1 MNDDLGLQTVTAI
14 VRGAQR
20 PSRRY
25 AKTAAW
31 IEEKYGVPVITIL
44 DAPTRDLR
52 RVVVWVRTAADATRF
67 RERGLMQQHIQDE
80 VAGHILAH
88 ESRRIF
94 ARSKKPFIIV
104 NAFEVSVLD
113 HKTAL
118 LGIDGHRELE
128 KLIDEPALAE
138 LVVFGQWIIFFMH
151 TDAQKASYVEKS
163 KAWQRIVVDHFARD
177 DEFGVVV
184 PEAFTFTLDSKETLA
199 RDYEGSTYYY
209 LK

>member
-1 MNDDLGLQTVTAI
+1 MNDDLGLPTVTAM
-14 VRGAQR
+14 VRGTQR
-20 PSRRY
+20 PSKRY

-67 RERGLMQQHIQDE
+67 RERGLMQQRVQDE
-80 VAGHILAH
+80 VAGYILAN
-88 ESRRIF
+88 ERRRIF
-94 ARSKKPFIIV
+94 SRQQKPFIIV

-113 HKTAL
+113 NMTAQ
-118 LGIDGHRELE
+118 LGVEGHRELE
-128 KLIDEPALAE
+128 KLIDDAALAE
-138 LVVFGQWIIFFMH
+138 LVLFGQWVIFFVH
-151 TDAQKASYVEKS
+151 TDAQKLSYVEKS
-163 KAWQRIVVDHFARD
+163 KAWHRIVVDYFARD

-199 RDYEGSTYYY
+199 RDYEGSMYYY

>member
-1 MNDDLGLQTVTAI
+1 MNDDLGLPTVTAM
-14 VRGAQR
+14 VRGTQR
-20 PSRRY
+20 PSKRY

-67 RERGLMQQHIQDE
+67 RERGLMQQRVQDE
-80 VAGHILAH
+80 VAGYILAN
-88 ESRRIF
+88 ERRRFFSRQQ
-94 ARSKKPFIIV
+94 KPFIIV

-113 HKTAL
+113 NMTAQ
-118 LGIDGHRELE
+118 LGVEGHRELE
-128 KLIDEPALAE
+128 KLIDDAALAE
-138 LVVFGQWIIFFMH
+138 LVVFGQWVIFFMH

-163 KAWQRIVVDHFARD
+163 KAWRRIVVDYFARD
-177 DEFGVVV
+177 DNFGVAV

-199 RDYEGSTYYY
+199 RDYAGSMYYY